1 MISTRDSK
9 ILKKLDIELK
19 GMVNEAFRKS
29 NPVRRWIDLSNDILT
44 IDINQATS
52 KLHIQRSYSRPIP
65 RIVKIRMIST
75 IILRSELEPTSQF
88 EN

>member
-19 GMVNEAFRKS
+19 GMVNEAFRKT

-44 IDINQATS
+44 IDIN
-52 KLHIQRSYSRPIP
+52 
-65 RIVKIRMIST
+65 
-75 IILRSELEPTSQF
+75 
-88 EN
+88 